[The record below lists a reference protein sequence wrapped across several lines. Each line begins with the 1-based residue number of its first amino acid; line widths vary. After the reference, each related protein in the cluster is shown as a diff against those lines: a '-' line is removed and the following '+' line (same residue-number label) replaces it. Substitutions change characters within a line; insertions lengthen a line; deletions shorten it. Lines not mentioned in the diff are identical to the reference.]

1 MQICLCSIP
10 VDQHADEPIFQ
21 GGTII
26 SNWMILQRRGNFS
39 HKNQKNHKQL
49 NVFCSVYVMFV
60 KSIIRITSITTI
72 AALNESRDDW
82 KLCLNLQDWWLVSEK
97 NSFLGFTLLVLQCR
111 KVSFVIFLTL
121 FLVQVCSLPA
131 QQKPQP
137 SLLYG
142 FPHRSEVNIL
152 KQTKRGFLCFF
163 LPAWNMLQNPWG
175 WTRRSQI
182 QVIKERKNK
191 KCIFWHKVNSNC

>member
-1 MQICLCSIP
+1 MS
-10 VDQHADEPIFQ
+10 
-21 GGTII
+21 
-26 SNWMILQRRGNFS
+26 
-39 HKNQKNHKQL
+39 
-49 NVFCSVYVMFV
+49 
-60 KSIIRITSITTI
+60 I
-72 AALNESRDDW
+72 AALNESWDDW

-97 NSFLGFTLLVLQCR
+97 NCLVGFTLLVLQCR

-121 FLVQVCSLPA
+121 FLVQVCSVPA

-142 FPHRSEVNIL
+142 FPHRSEVNIS

-182 QVIKERKNK
+182 QVIEERKNK
-191 KCIFWHKVNSNC
+191 KCIFFGIKWIPIAKDKNLKAINLIFDVDQSEKCIQLLSIEY